1 MATVIINEKTKAGKA
16 LLEYLQ
22 ATEHAIVIGKSVAV
36 NSVSKG
42 LAELDQVKKGKKKG
56 TPARK
61 FLSGL

>member
-16 LLEYLQ
+16 LLEYLRASGQ
-22 ATEHAIVIGKSVAV
+22 AIVIEKSVAV

-42 LAELDQVKKGKKKG
+42 LAELDQVKKGKKQG

-61 FLSGL
+61 FLSDL